1 MQIVIAYTNSD
12 TLVPKLKVFSNKE
25 LARRDLKNYI
35 AYLDN
40 EDAQIISDEEIDEFL
55 QDLNTKRPIWE
66 TLYRNDYEVVA
77 TGLLVGGNNE

>member
-12 TLVPKLKVFSNKE
+12 TLVPELKVFSSKE

-55 QDLNTKRPIWE
+55 QDLNTKRPTWG
-66 TLYRNDYEVVA
+66 TLYSNDYEVVA
-77 TGLLVGGNNE
+77 TGLLVGGDNE